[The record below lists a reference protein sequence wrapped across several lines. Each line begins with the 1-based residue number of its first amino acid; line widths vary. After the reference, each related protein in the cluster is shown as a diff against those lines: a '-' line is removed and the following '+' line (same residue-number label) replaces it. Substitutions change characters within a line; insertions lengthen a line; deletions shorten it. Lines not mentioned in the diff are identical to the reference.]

1 MSLQVDF
8 CFIQVQ
14 CSNPCYVVEIAK
26 ATYNAG
32 GDLFGWMGGILVPLT
47 PSDQYSDDLLLTTPY
62 ADDKTVALLSII
74 VNGYPV
80 QDLYLDGESIDV
92 R

>member
-1 MSLQVDF
+1 
-8 CFIQVQ
+8 
-14 CSNPCYVVEIAK
+14 
-26 ATYNAG
+26 
-32 GDLFGWMGGILVPLT
+32 MGGILVPLT

-62 ADDKTVALLSII
+62 ADDKTVALLSIT

-80 QDLYLDGESIDV
+80 QDLYLDGDNIDV